1 MAKFEFASAGR
12 IVFGMG
18 SVAQLGALAQEFG
31 RHAFVVT
38 SGSEERA
45 APVYAALDAGGITH
59 SSFAIT
65 QEPTIALAQAGVAA
79 LHAAGA
85 DFVIGF
91 GGGAALDAGKA
102 IAALA
107 TNPGDP
113 LDYLEVIGR
122 GQPLTVD
129 PLPYLAIPTTA
140 GTGAEVTR
148 NAVLASPEHA
158 VKVSLRS
165 PKMLPRLAL
174 VDPEL
179 MLSLP
184 PAITASTGMDAL
196 TQVLEPFVSSA
207 ANPMT
212 DALCREGL
220 ARAARSLRTAYHD
233 GQNAAAR
240 EDLALAALLG
250 GLALANAKLGAVHG
264 FAAPIGGMYDAPH
277 GAVCAA
283 LLAPVMAANLRA
295 LAERAPQ
302 HAARARY
309 AEIARIV
316 TGDAQASAED
326 GVRWVADLAQEL
338 AIPGLSAYGITEA
351 ALEEIAGKAAQAS
364 SMKGNPI
371 ELTHAELVAVLR
383 AAL

>member
-1 MAKFEFASAGR
+1 MTKFEFASAGH

-18 SVAQLGALAQEFG
+18 TVAQLGALAQEYG
-31 RHAFVVT
+31 RRAFVVT

-45 APVYAALDAGGITH
+45 APVHAALDAGGIAH
-59 SSFAIT
+59 SSFVIT

-79 LHAAGA
+79 LQAAGA

-148 NAVLASPEHA
+148 NAVLASPKHA

-196 TQVLEPFVSSA
+196 TQVLEPFVSGA

-233 GQNAAAR
+233 GANAAAR

-283 LLAPVMAANLRA
+283 LLAPVMAANLQA

-302 HAARARY
+302 HPARARY
-309 AEIARIV
+309 EEIARIV
-316 TGDAQASAED
+316 TGDAAAIAED
-326 GVRWVADLAQEL
+326 GVRWVADLALEL
-338 AIPGLSAYGITEA
+338 AIPGLGAYGITEA
-351 ALEEIAGKAAQAS
+351 ALNEIAEKAAQAS

-371 ELTHAELVAVLR
+371 ELTHAELVAVLQ

>member
-1 MAKFEFASAGR
+1 
-12 IVFGMG
+12 MG
-18 SVAQLGALAQEFG
+18 SAAQLGKLAQEFG
-31 RHAFVVT
+31 RYAFVVT
-38 SGSEERA
+38 SGSEKRA
-45 APVYAALDAGGITH
+45 APVYAALDAAGIAH
-59 SSFAIT
+59 SSFPIT
-65 QEPTIALAQAGVAA
+65 QEPTIAVAQAGVAA

-122 GQPLTVD
+122 GQPLMVD

-196 TQVLEPFVSSA
+196 TQVLEPFVSGA

-233 GQNAAAR
+233 GANAAAR

-250 GLALANAKLGAVHG
+250 GLALANARLGAVHG

-302 HAARARY
+302 HPAWTRY

-316 TGDAQASAED
+316 TGEAQASAED

-338 AIPGLSAYGITEA
+338 KIPGLSAYGIA
-351 ALEEIAGKAAQAS
+351 VSALDEIAGKAAQAS

-371 ELTHAELVAVLR
+371 ELTHAELVAILR